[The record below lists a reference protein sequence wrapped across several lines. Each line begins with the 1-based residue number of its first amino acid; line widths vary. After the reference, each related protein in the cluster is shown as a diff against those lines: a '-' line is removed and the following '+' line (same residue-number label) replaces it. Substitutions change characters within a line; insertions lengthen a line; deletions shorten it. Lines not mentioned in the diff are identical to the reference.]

1 MVKYSGQALGTPC
14 KYADFNGTS

>member
-1 MVKYSGQALGTPC
+1 MVKYSGQDFETPC